1 MRDLEFSPDSK
12 FQRKEVFDMRSLI
25 PFDGLFGDTVLDH
38 FFDDDMPTVYKDYVA
53 VPKVDIEDLKD
64 HYEITC
70 DMPGFTKEQI
80 HISYENGVLSLS
92 AKKEDKQETKDED
105 RHFIRR
111 ERGISAFQRQFSVKG
126 IKEEGIKAA
135 LKDGVLTITL
145 PKEDVKKVEESHRIQ
160 ID

>member
-1 MRDLEFSPDSK
+1 
-12 FQRKEVFDMRSLI
+12 MRSLI

-70 DMPGFTKEQI
+70 DMPGFTKDQI

-92 AKKEDKQETKDED
+92 ARKKTNKKPKMKIVTSSVANVA
-105 RHFIRR
+105 
-111 ERGISAFQRQFSVKG
+111 SALSSVSS
-126 IKEEGIKAA
+126 
-135 LKDGVLTITL
+135 L
-145 PKEDVKKVEESHRIQ
+145 
-160 ID
+160 